1 MDNRRVLAVSLRL
14 TNLSITDYLGAYKSL
29 QPVRVYQQY
38 GKAVTNASL

>member
-1 MDNRRVLAVSLRL
+1 MDNNSALGVSPCL